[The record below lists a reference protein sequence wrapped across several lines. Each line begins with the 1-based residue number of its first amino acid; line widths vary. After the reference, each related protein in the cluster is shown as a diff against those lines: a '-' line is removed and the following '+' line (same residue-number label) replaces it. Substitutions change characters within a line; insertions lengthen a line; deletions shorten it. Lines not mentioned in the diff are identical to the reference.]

1 MLIRIY
7 LFFKFFIKSK
17 KYLLFRFLFN
27 LTILIT
33 TLISIIYVLIC
44 PTDYESDYVESYVSE
59 PSKEYSDEEIIK
71 LEDDYIEQQ
80 EELIDDYIAQQEEEE
95 RLLLTEEKIM
105 TEVSMPVYFIDRGY
119 YYHEDFNCQGLEN
132 CYNINEIELV
142 ETQYY
147 PNLKPCNWCSN

>member
-71 LEDDYIEQQ
+71 LEDHLLDSTISV
-80 EELIDDYIAQQEEEE
+80 LISKVNPAQNES
-95 RLLLTEEKIM
+95 RR
-105 TEVSMPVYFIDRGY
+105 VCVDYFIDT
-119 YYHEDFNCQGLEN
+119 N
-132 CYNINEIELV
+132 NILIVYSQSIEFLHIKDG
-142 ETQYY
+142 EWY
-147 PNLKPCNWCSN
+147 